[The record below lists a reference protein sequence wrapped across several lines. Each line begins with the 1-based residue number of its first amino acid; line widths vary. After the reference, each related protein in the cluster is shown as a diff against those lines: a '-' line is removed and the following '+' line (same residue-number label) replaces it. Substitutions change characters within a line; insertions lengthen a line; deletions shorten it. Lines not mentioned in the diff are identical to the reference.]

1 MWTPSQRT
9 RTAPEA
15 AGASWTNTNTLP
27 PMSSATLCTE
37 ACHGGHALHSLVPL
51 VYGPKWWDKCAH
63 VASRVKRSCASNR
76 IRVSLHCCPQTS
88 CVGWEYLLYSIGLY
102 RCARVCVKKR
112 LAFWWPM
119 VAKCCKQYPGQQA
132 TIVALA
138 GWTDL
143 PIGDWY
149 WYRLCA
155 FAGEDL
161 STLRSFGSTRMGQC
175 MRLVHET
182 EHWKLWIGFAF
193 AVDAVD
199 SLNWF
204 CGIQSDLFDQ
214 KLHREAFALC
224 DDCNASFA
232 WIEKDASASSNQLP
246 LHIDDIRMYLI

>member
-1 MWTPSQRT
+1 MRGTINVRSCSVGSELSNENVSACWKSWSACTTGSMWTPSQRT

-112 LAFWWPM
+112 LAF
-119 VAKCCKQYPGQQA
+119 
-132 TIVALA
+132 
-138 GWTDL
+138 
-143 PIGDWY
+143 
-149 WYRLCA
+149 
-155 FAGEDL
+155 
-161 STLRSFGSTRMGQC
+161 
-175 MRLVHET
+175 
-182 EHWKLWIGFAF
+182 
-193 AVDAVD
+193 
-199 SLNWF
+199 
-204 CGIQSDLFDQ
+204 
-214 KLHREAFALC
+214 
-224 DDCNASFA
+224 
-232 WIEKDASASSNQLP
+232 
-246 LHIDDIRMYLI
+246 